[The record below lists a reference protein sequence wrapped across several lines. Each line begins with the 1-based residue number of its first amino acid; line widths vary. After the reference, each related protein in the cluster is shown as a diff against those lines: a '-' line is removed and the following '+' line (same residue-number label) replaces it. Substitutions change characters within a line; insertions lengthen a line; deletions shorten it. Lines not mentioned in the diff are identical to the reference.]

1 MENPFKN
8 LFKKKEASDGP
19 VPQANQ
25 SESNKSKND
34 FFSKIKSKFGSG
46 LKSRLGK
53 NAVQGEEI
61 VGVELAPGEIRL
73 SQVSNNKSN
82 QWVLDKFYVHK
93 ITDLPEGG
101 SVLENPD
108 KYGDE
113 LKLAL
118 QKSKIT
124 TTNAAIAIPVTSAI
138 IRVVTAPLMT
148 DEELKK
154 AIDTDSLW
162 ENLVQLTDN
171 LADYSI
177 FHQVINKN
185 TTGNTMDILLI

>member
-1 MENPFKN
+1 MKIPFQN
-8 LFKKKEASDGP
+8 LFKKKDASNAP
-19 VPQANQ
+19 VPQPEQ
-25 SESNKSKND
+25 SAGNKGVSNFLSK
-34 FFSKIKSKFGSG
+34 FKLKFGSG

-53 NAVQGEEI
+53 KAIQGEEI
-61 VGVELAPGEIRL
+61 VGVELCPGEIRL

-93 ITDLPEGG
+93 IEGLPEG
-101 SVLENPD
+101 STALENPD

-113 LKLAL
+113 LQIAL

-138 IRVVTAPLMT
+138 IRVVTAPLMS

-154 AIDTDSLW
+154 
-162 ENLVQLTDN
+162 QLIQT
-171 LADYSI
+171 LYG
-177 FHQVINKN
+177 K
-185 TTGNTMDILLI
+185 T

>member
-1 MENPFKN
+1 MPWRNW
-8 LFKKKEASDGP
+8 
-19 VPQANQ
+19 
-25 SESNKSKND
+25 
-34 FFSKIKSKFGSG
+34 
-46 LKSRLGK
+46 
-53 NAVQGEEI
+53 
-61 VGVELAPGEIRL
+61 L

-93 ITDLPEGG
+93 IEGLPEG
-101 SVLENPD
+101 STALENPD

-113 LKLAL
+113 LQIAL

-138 IRVVTAPLMT
+138 IRVVTALYG

-154 AIDTDSLW
+154 QLIQTSGKLI
-162 ENLVQLTDN
+162 ELTDN

-177 FHQVINKN
+177 FHQVINKD
-185 TTGNTMDILLI
+185 TTGNNGHIICCFKTFRY